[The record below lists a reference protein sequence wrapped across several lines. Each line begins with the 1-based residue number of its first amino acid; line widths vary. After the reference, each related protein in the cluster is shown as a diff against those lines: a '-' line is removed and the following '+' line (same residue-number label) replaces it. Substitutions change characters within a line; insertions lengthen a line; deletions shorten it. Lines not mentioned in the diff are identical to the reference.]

1 MKKQW
6 FLDRIGK
13 VVFREDNGCNC
24 WVCQVSYRDGILI
37 KNVERAEYLHELG
50 YHYFDTKQERDNFV
64 ANGTKLTP

>member
-13 VVFREDNGCNC
+13 VVFREDNRCNC

-50 YHYFDTKQERDNFV
+50 YNYFDTKQERDNFV

>member
-13 VVFREDNGCNC
+13 VVFREDNDCNC

-64 ANGTKLTP
+64 ANGTKPTT